1 MITPHS
7 SPSGVKTPST
17 RSSESEQRDPPVKAK
32 VLPPNELQV
41 NKNEP
46 SVGGGAQEKL
56 RGVPWT
62 ETGLKARSKRVT
74 VAPDSLMTS
83 SMAEHVS
90 VVVPVQLKV
99 SETVTVVSPGVRR
112 TVLHAGCPNPP
123 QPFVK
128 TIGSVPSASAVG
140 AETLKNATISNA
152 ATKKMWMSFTIIPR
166 YLETEQPETDLQF
179 CCHMTKLPL
188 IQSTCNCWLY
198 RRTNP
203 IQLLGV

>member
-17 RSSESEQRDPPVKAK
+17 KSSESEQRDPPVKANTL
-32 VLPPNELQV
+32 LPNGLHA

-46 SVGGGAQEKL
+46 SSQEKL
-56 RGVPWT
+56 RGILLT
-62 ETGLKARSKRVT
+62 ETGWKARKKLVT

-83 SMAEHVS
+83 SMAEQVS

-112 TVLHAGCPNPP
+112 TVLHAGCPTPP

-128 TIGSVPSASAVG
+128 TIGSVPSASAAG
-140 AETLKNATISNA
+140 AETLKNAT
-152 ATKKMWMSFTIIPR
+152 
-166 YLETEQPETDLQF
+166 
-179 CCHMTKLPL
+179 
-188 IQSTCNCWLY
+188 
-198 RRTNP
+198 
-203 IQLLGV
+203 